1 MKKILI
7 IEDDRI
13 LMETA
18 SDFLR
23 EEGYEVL
30 KATDGETG
38 IEMASRFLP
47 DLILCDISMPLFDGY
62 QVYSKLESSFSTA
75 RIPFIFMTA
84 RAEKEDVRIGM
95 QMGAD
100 DYITKP
106 INFKELRRSIKI
118 RLEKVEKTIRKS
130 EAKYH
135 ALFELA
141 KDAILILNPANGK
154 ILDVNQSCMDI
165 LGYEKHEILGLE
177 GYASLSDKPLA
188 PAHSYWDSGKM
199 IETEWAGKSGK
210 KIPLQ
215 VSGTSIEVD
224 GENICLLIARDIS
237 ELLAKEAALKASEEK
252 YRDLVENTGEG
263 LGSVDSEEKFTY
275 VNPAAC
281 EIFGLPAE
289 KMIGSHLPDF
299 LEPSSV
305 EEILKQTSLRKEGQ
319 KSMYELEILR
329 PDNGRRWIIVTA
341 TPQYNPD
348 GSFSGT
354 FGIFRDIT
362 KRKLAEEKLRESE
375 QRLREIVDL
384 TNDWIWEIDP
394 EWKYK
399 YVSPKIIDILG
410 YSREEMIGKSP
421 FDFLLPEDV
430 SEIKGNLRNIVHQF
444 KPLNAIETKATHKS
458 GKVVYLETS
467 GVPVFDDKGNYMGY
481 RGADR
486 DITLRKLYEKELIVS
501 KEKAEE
507 SDRLKS
513 SILANISHELR
524 TPLNGILGF
533 AEILKEELKDTEYDS
548 MAGNIHSSGLRLMS
562 TLNSIIIL
570 SQLEAGK
577 IPLSIKALKIDESIS
592 YVVKSLQPYAAEK
605 RLMINTMGI
614 KSYNI
619 KTDDHLFRQLFRQIL
634 DNAIKFTESGSVTI
648 ETDIVKDGPKNW
660 GLIKVTDTGIGISKE
675 YFEIIFQEFRQVS
688 EGFGRQYQGSGI
700 GLTISKKIIDLLKGK
715 ITIESEYGKGS
726 VFCIWLPEI
735 IQEIQ
740 PAEQDI
746 VVESNQPVRE
756 KSPVQVSGFPAVLL
770 VEDNQVNTDLTR
782 FFLRKHYTIDSA
794 QDASTAL
801 EMIKKKHYEAILM
814 DINLGH
820 GMNGLQAA
828 KAIRKIKEYEKT
840 PIIAVTGYALIE
852 EREKF
857 FAEGCTHYIAKPFD
871 QASLLA
877 LLSEA
882 IPE

>member
-7 IEDDRI
+7 IEDERI

-23 EEGYEVL
+23 DEGYEVL

-38 IEMASRFLP
+38 IEMATLYLP
-47 DLILCDISMPLFDGY
+47 DLILCDISMPKFDGY
-62 QVYSKLESSFSTA
+62 QVYEKLQSGFSTA

-84 RAEKEDVRIGM
+84 RAERDEVRIGM

-106 INFKELRRSIKI
+106 INFRELKKSISI
-118 RLEKVEKTIRKS
+118 RLDKVEKTIRKS

-135 ALFELA
+135 ALFQLA
-141 KDAILILNPANGK
+141 KDAILVLNPGDGK
-154 ILDVNQSCMDI
+154 ILDANQSCI
-165 LGYEKHEILGLE
+165 NLLGYQKDELLRSAGYPMLLGATFTEENLFWN
-177 GYASLSDKPLA
+177 SDNMA
-188 PAHSYWDSGKM
+188 D
-199 IETEWAGKSGK
+199 TEWRKKSGEMV
-210 KIPLQ
+210 PMQ
-215 VSGTSIEVD
+215 VSGTSIEVG
-224 GENICLLIARDIS
+224 GETIFLLIARDTTEIQ
-237 ELLAKEAALKASEEK
+237 AKEVALKASEEK

-263 LGSVDSEEKFTY
+263 LGSVNSDERFIY

-289 KMIGSHLPDF
+289 KMIGAYLPDF

-305 EEILKQTSLRKEGQ
+305 EEVTRQTAARKEGQ
-319 KSMYELEILR
+319 KSMYELKIIR
-329 PDNGRRWIIVTA
+329 PDKGQRWIIVTA
-341 TPQYNPD
+341 TPQYDAD

-362 KRKLAEEKLRESE
+362 KRKLAEEKLLESE

-394 EWKYK
+394 EWKYR
-399 YVSPKIIDILG
+399 YVSPKIFNILG
-410 YSREEMIGKSP
+410 YTREEMIGKSP

-430 SEIKGNLRNIVHQF
+430 ANTKLNLRTFVHQY
-444 KPLNAIETKATHKS
+444 KPLNAIETRATHKS

-467 GVPVFDDKGNYMGY
+467 GAPVFDDKGNYMGY

-486 DITLRKLYEKELIVS
+486 DITLRKLYEKELIIS
-501 KEKAEE
+501 KDKAQE

-533 AEILKEELKDTEYDS
+533 AEILKQELRDTEYDI
-548 MAGNIHSSGLRLMS
+548 MAENIHSSGRRLMS
-562 TLNSIIIL
+562 TLNSIITL

-577 IPLSIKALKIDESIS
+577 VALSVKPIMIEESIAS
-592 YVVKSLQPYAAEK
+592 VIKSMESYAAEK
-605 RLMINTMGI
+605 RIFINTMGVKPMEI
-614 KSYNI
+614 SS
-619 KTDDHLFRQLFRQIL
+619 DDHLFRQLFRQIV
-634 DNAIKFTESGSVTI
+634 DNAIKFTENGGISI
-648 ETDIVKDGPKNW
+648 ETH
-660 GLIKVTDTGIGISKE
+660 KVTEENTEWAVVKVSDTGIGISKE
-675 YFEIIFQEFRQVS
+675 YYEIIFHEFRQVS

-700 GLTISKKIIDLLKGK
+700 GLTISKKIIDLLNGK
-715 ITIESEYGKGS
+715 ITLESEQGKGS
-726 VFCIWLPEI
+726 AFYIWLPAGAGDKHTE
-735 IQEIQ
+735 ET
-740 PAEQDI
+740 AGNG
-746 VVESNQPVRE
+746 ESSQPVR
-756 KSPVQVSGFPAVLL
+756 KRNGGQAAPGAALLL

-782 FFLRKHYTIDSA
+782 FFLRKQYQVDSA
-794 QDASTAL
+794 LDALAAV
-801 EMIKKKHYEAILM
+801 EMVKNRQYAAILM

-820 GMNGLQAA
+820 GMNGLEAA
-828 KAIRKIKEYEKT
+828 KEIRKVKGYENT
-840 PIIAVTGYALIE
+840 PIIAVTGYTLQE

-857 FAEGCTHYIAKPFD
+857 VAEGCTHYIAKPYD

-877 LLSEA
+877 ILEEA